1 MYDMTCCQVNKL
13 LSVENEES
21 AEYVINSCQSD
32 TASFI
37 RNIQTFIQLSKWP
50 DVFFL
55 YILQYVY
62 EGILKTR
69 HHDDPK
75 QILEMT
81 VRGADRVRSRF
92 RLDNHSSQDHTAST
106 RSQKKSFFI
115 FLIHDFF
122 LFFFLF
128 NGSHGLY

>member
-1 MYDMTCCQVNKL
+1 MFLSEGGMYDMTCCQVNKL

-21 AEYVINSCQSD
+21 AVEYVINSCQSD

-37 RNIQTFIQLSKWP
+37 RNIQTFIQLSEWP

-55 YILQYVY
+55 LFILQYVY
-62 EGILKTR
+62 EGILKTC

-81 VRGADRVRSRF
+81 VQGADRVRSRF
-92 RLDNHSSQDHTAST
+92 RFDNHSFQDHTAST
-106 RSQKKSFFI
+106 LSQKKSF
-115 FLIHDFF
+115 
-122 LFFFLF
+122 
-128 NGSHGLY
+128 